1 MAVLLLL
8 VFGAAVSAIQA
19 IRAQRLISSALWL
32 AGVSALIALMLYL
45 LGATAVAVIELSVG
59 AGLVTV
65 LFVFA
70 ISMAG
75 EDLRNLPAVVPRP
88 LGWVLTVGAT
98 ALLAWML
105 LPVNPPAP
113 AVAEA
118 DFTQMLWEARGLDML
133 LQVVLI
139 FAGVMGM
146 LGLLVTERAP
156 AKARA
161 FQILPR
167 DATPPEEADDQA
179 GEVYA

>member
-1 MAVLLLL
+1 MTVLLLL

-75 EDLRNLPAVVPRP
+75 EDLRDLPTIVPRP
-88 LGWVLTVGAT
+88 LGWALTIGAIT
-98 ALLAWML
+98 LLAWML
-105 LPVNPPAP
+105 LPVNAP
-113 AVAEA
+113 AAAVEEA
-118 DFTQMLWEARGLDML
+118 GFTQMLWEARGLDML

-156 AKARA
+156 AKARV
-161 FQILPR
+161 FRTLPR
-167 DATPPEEADDQA
+167 DAAPPEEADEPV